1 MPPRPGWSAFFFTSQ
16 ARRSWA
22 VASGSVEAMFTA
34 FCRMSSRS
42 RPMASTSSVTMGAG
56 ARRGAAAA
64 AALDGTGAHHGPLA
78 RARRIVEFL
87 FMDQAPDL
95 AWYEA
100 AAREGR
106 TVLSVRP
113 GRGGDSRQVVAVLRA
128 HDAHFIN
135 HFGLLATE
143 EFDRWRGPE
152 PRLPDYLLR

>member
-1 MPPRPGWSAFFFTSQ
+1 M
-16 ARRSWA
+16 
-22 VASGSVEAMFTA
+22 
-34 FCRMSSRS
+34 
-42 RPMASTSSVTMGAG
+42 
-56 ARRGAAAA
+56 
-64 AALDGTGAHHGPLA
+64 DGTGAHHGPLA